1 MNFQEI
7 APTNENSLLLTEAM
21 QIKINASMKK
31 TYPTAEEVVGGL
43 EWKTK
48 RRKNKMFF
56 GTANI
61 LSTVVLVAIVY
72 YSSNK
77 LNSNSQS
84 EKQLN

>member
-1 MNFQEI
+1 
-7 APTNENSLLLTEAM
+7 
-21 QIKINASMKK
+21 
-31 TYPTAEEVVGGL
+31 
-43 EWKTK
+43 
-48 RRKNKMFF
+48 MFF

-84 EKQLN
+84 ENKIK

>member
-7 APTNENSLLLTEAM
+7 SPTNENSLLLTEAM

-31 TYPTAEEVVGGL
+31 TYPTAEDILGDL
-43 EWKTK
+43 KWKTK

-77 LNSNSQS
+77 LNSNSKI
-84 EKQLN
+84 ENKIK